1 MEHKI
6 VFTETM
12 LLDIPVK
19 YIFYEEK
26 YYFCL
31 YDLNQILLIPDT
43 SSSVR
48 DHCNSGG
55 IIKVV
60 APLVGKPN
68 VLKEQTFIDILN
80 VFSIIS
86 SGTLKKR
93 FGQDKIFSIL
103 VSFSSFLI
111 PFKKREAVSN
121 LSFLDSLG
129 FRTYEELSVIKER
142 FSDPNEAV
150 EELIKEISSTSG
162 YGTTVMVSDEKDI
175 TPLYS
180 PAKFLKE
187 KFPKTIFIGE
197 EVSAFTNIAK
207 SFFRELSLNNE
218 NANYSF
224 KTSGNGHEFELEEKY
239 YRYLISKIRENPDS
253 YRVINRGRFSACVD
267 NLLSYGGTNV

>member
-1 MEHKI
+1 MEHKV
-6 VFTETM
+6 VFTETV
-12 LLDIPVK
+12 LLDNPVK
-19 YIFYEEK
+19 YLFYEDK

-31 YDLNQILLIPDT
+31 HDLNQILLIPDT

-48 DHCNSGG
+48 DHCNPGG

-60 APLVGKPN
+60 APLVGKTN

-80 VFSIIS
+80 IFAIIS

-93 FGQDKIFSIL
+93 FGQDKIFSLI
-103 VSFSSFLI
+103 VSFSSFMI
-111 PFKKREAVSN
+111 PFKKREAISN

-150 EELIKEISSTSG
+150 EELIKEISSTST
-162 YGTTVMVSDEKDI
+162 YRNTVMVSNEREV
-175 TPLYS
+175 TPLYT
-180 PAKFLKE
+180 PAKFLRE

-207 SFFRELSLNNE
+207 NLFKGLSSNNE
-218 NANYSF
+218 NVEYSF
-224 KTSGNGHEFELEEKY
+224 KASSDGYEFELEEKY
-239 YRYLISKIRENPDS
+239 YIYLIGKIRENPDS
-253 YRVINRGRFSACVD
+253 YRRINRGRFSACVD
-267 NLLSYGGTNV
+267 NLLSYGETNV

>member
-1 MEHKI
+1 MEYKV

-12 LLDIPVK
+12 LLDSPVK
-19 YIFYEEK
+19 YLFSEEK

-31 YDLNQILLIPDT
+31 HDLNQILLIPDT

-48 DHCNSGG
+48 DHCSSGG

-60 APLVGKPN
+60 APLVGKPS

-93 FGQDKIFSIL
+93 FGQDKIFNIL

-111 PFKKREAVSN
+111 PFKKREAISN

-142 FSDPNEAV
+142 FSDPNEVV

-162 YGTTVMVSDEKDI
+162 CGTTVMVSNERDI

-180 PAKFLKE
+180 PAKFLRE

-207 SFFRELSLNNE
+207 KFFRELSFNNE
-218 NANYSF
+218 NTNYSF
-224 KTSGNGHEFELEEKY
+224 KTSGDGYEFELEEKY
-239 YRYLISKIRENPDS
+239 YTHLINKIRENPDS
-253 YRVINRGRFSACVD
+253 YRIINRGRFSACVD
-267 NLLSYGGTNV
+267 NLLSYGETNV

>member
-12 LLDIPVK
+12 LLDSPVK
-19 YIFYEEK
+19 YLFYEEK

-60 APLVGKPN
+60 APLVGKPS

-93 FGQDKIFSIL
+93 FGQDKIFNIL

-111 PFKKREAVSN
+111 PFRKRETISS

-150 EELIKEISSTSG
+150 EELIKEISSTPG
-162 YGTTVMVSDEKDI
+162 CGTTVMVSNERDI
-175 TPLYS
+175 IPLYS
-180 PAKFLKE
+180 PAKFLRE

-197 EVSAFTNIAK
+197 EVSSFTNIAK
-207 SFFRELSLNNE
+207 NFFRELSLNNE
-218 NANYSF
+218 NNNYSF
-224 KTSGNGHEFELEEKY
+224 KFSGDGYEFELEEKY
-239 YRYLISKIRENPDS
+239 YTHLINKIRENADL

-267 NLLSYGGTNV
+267 NLLSYGETDV

>member
-1 MEHKI
+1 MEHKV
-6 VFTETM
+6 VFTETV
-12 LLDIPVK
+12 LLDSPVK
-19 YIFYEEK
+19 YLFYEDK

-48 DHCNSGG
+48 DHCNPSG

-80 VFSIIS
+80 IFAIIS

-111 PFKKREAVSN
+111 PFKKREAVSS

-142 FSDPNEAV
+142 FSDPNEVV
-150 EELIKEISSTSG
+150 EELIKEISSTST
-162 YGTTVMVSDEKDI
+162 YRNTVMVSNEREV
-175 TPLYS
+175 TPLYT
-180 PAKFLKE
+180 PAKFLRE

-207 SFFRELSLNNE
+207 NLFKGLSSSNE
-218 NANYSF
+218 NVEYSF
-224 KTSGNGHEFELEEKY
+224 KASSDGHEFELEEKY
-239 YRYLISKIRENPDS
+239 YIYLISKIRENPDL
-253 YRVINRGRFSACVD
+253 YRMINRGRFSACVD
-267 NLLSYGGTNV
+267 NLLSYGETNV